1 MIFNEPALSHTY
13 QLLRDG
19 AFITMQNIISL
30 NIVHVVFKF
39 NVIIIFKDE
48 IKMKCFNL
56 KKKKKKDTNVFLFI
70 INAWLC
76 NILRFIL
83 LTFIFVFKI

>member
-48 IKMKCFNL
+48 IKKKCFNL
-56 KKKKKKDTNVFLFI
+56 KKKKIQMYSFL
-70 INAWLC
+70 
-76 NILRFIL
+76 L
-83 LTFIFVFKI
+83 LMHGYVIFCGLFC

>member
-19 AFITMQNIISL
+19 AFITVQNIISL
-30 NIVHVVFKF
+30 NKVHVVFKF

-48 IKMKCFNL
+48 IKKKCFNL
-56 KKKKKKDTNVFLFI
+56 KKKDTNVFLFI

>member
-48 IKMKCFNL
+48 IKMKCFNF
-56 KKKKKKDTNVFLFI
+56 KKKRKKIQMYSFL
-70 INAWLC
+70 
-76 NILRFIL
+76 L
-83 LTFIFVFKI
+83 LMHGYVIFCVLFF

>member
-19 AFITMQNIISL
+19 AFITVQNIISL
-30 NIVHVVFKF
+30 NKVHVVFKF

-48 IKMKCFNL
+48 IKKKCFN
-56 KKKKKKDTNVFLFI
+56 F
-70 INAWLC
+70 
-76 NILRFIL
+76 
-83 LTFIFVFKI
+83 